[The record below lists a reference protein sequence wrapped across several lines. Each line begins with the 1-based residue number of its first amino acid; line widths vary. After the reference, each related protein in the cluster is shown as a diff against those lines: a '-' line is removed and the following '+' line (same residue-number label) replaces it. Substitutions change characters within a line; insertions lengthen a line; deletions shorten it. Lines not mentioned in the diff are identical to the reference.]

1 MPNTF
6 IKIAS
11 VTVGSGGSSSLDFTS
26 IPQTYTD
33 LCLKISTRDNA
44 ASVQNN
50 IIFKINGVT
59 TSQSLRYL
67 LGTGSGT
74 SSVSDTPIYFASNA
88 NNSTS
93 NTFSNIDVY
102 IPNYASTS
110 VNKSVSVDSVSE
122 NNATAAYAQLTA
134 GLYAS
139 NTAITSISITGN
151 ASSTFLQY
159 STATL
164 YGIKNS

>member
-6 IKIAS
+6 TKIAA
-11 VTVGSGGSSSLDFTS
+11 VTVGSGGASSIDFTS

-33 LCLKISTRDNA
+33 LVCKISARDNA
-44 ASVQNN
+44 ANVQNN

-59 TSQSLRYL
+59 TSQSNRYL
-67 LGTGSGT
+67 LGVG
-74 SSVSDTPIYFASNA
+74 SSVNSGNDTPIYFPSNA

-93 NTFSNIDVY
+93 NTFANIEVY
-102 IPNYASTS
+102 LPNYALTNS
-110 VNKSVSVDSVSE
+110 NKPISVDSVTE
-122 NNATAAYAQLTA
+122 NNATSAYAQLTA

-151 ASSTFLQY
+151 GGSTFLQY